1 MGANV
6 SARLPWNKATFL
18 DIYESCWKTRKNKSL
33 RQRCREDEGLII
45 DANERLESSSAHDFP
60 LDAELFGAKGS
71 LSKDE
76 LIELYDKGLM
86 KLSGAKRYAIAIKK
100 GASGRCSYCGRS
112 LPTLDLSLDHFFPK
126 SVYPL
131 LSVSPTNL
139 IPSCRDCN
147 EGQKRDQTFEKYT
160 EMPYNPYFE
169 ENQIARW
176 LLAEIGVDD
185 CRPYVAYSI
194 RPLNP
199 EDNEA
204 DRSRAQNYFEL
215 FNLGERYSLTAT
227 DEIQARQSEYV
238 NCYKLLGCAQFF
250 RIRKAEYESCLKGAS
265 MEYWRP
271 AFEHA
276 LMTSEKYHSF
286 LEKEA
291 KRGGAA
297 E

>member
-1 MGANV
+1 M
-6 SARLPWNKATFL
+6 SARLPRNKATFS
-18 DIYESCWKTRKNKSL
+18 DIYESCWKTRKNETL

-45 DANERLESSSAHDFP
+45 AANESLESSSAHDFP
-60 LDAELFGAKGS
+60 LDAEQFGAKGS

-86 KLSGAKRYAIAIKK
+86 KLSDAKRYVIAIKR

-139 IPSCRDCN
+139 IPSCRECN
-147 EGQKRDQTFEKYT
+147 EGQKRDRTFEKYD

-199 EDNEA
+199 EDNGDEW
-204 DRSRAQNYFEL
+204 SRAQNYFEL

-238 NCYKLLGCAQFF
+238 SCYKLLGCAQFLIM
-250 RIRKAEYESCLKGAS
+250 RRAVYESCLKGAS

-271 AFEHA
+271 AFEYA
-276 LMTSEKYHSF
+276 LMTSEKYHAF
-286 LEKEA
+286 LEDEV
-291 KRGGAA
+291 KREGSV